1 MSDLSQAREV
11 LQRYWGYPDFRAGQ
25 IPIVEAAL
33 ESQDVLGLL
42 PTGGGKSICFQ
53 VPALCKPGI
62 CLVISPLIALI
73 KDQVDQLSSRG
84 IQAIGLYSGFRPHE
98 IDRLLDNAVYGDYRF
113 LYISPER
120 LKTEIFR
127 ARFPRMKVNF
137 IVVDEAHCI
146 SQWGHDFRPAYR
158 EISWLRKEAP
168 HIPIIAVTAT
178 ATPAVR
184 NDIAEQLELHN
195 PKVVVQS
202 FSRPNLAYVA
212 IQDSNK
218 LQRLIRGLHRFPGS
232 ALVYVRNRKRTEQI
246 AAFLNGY
253 NIKAVAYHAGLDS
266 SVRDQRQREWISG
279 KSRVVVCTNAFGMG
293 IDKPDVRLVVH
304 LDFPDGPEAY
314 FQEAGRA
321 GRDGKEAYAV
331 FYWEEA
337 DASESI
343 EFLKRSYPPPEI
355 IQHVYQCLCNHLQ
368 LAVGSGD
375 GERFSLALDAWCSH
389 YQLPHAE
396 AFHALKILER
406 AGYVQ
411 LETELQLPASFHF
424 LFSRDAVYDFQLK
437 HPDWEAF
444 IKLLLRTYAQPFGE
458 PVFFSEFDLAKR
470 SGWSVAKLQVSFEG
484 LQQQGLLSYTL
495 KTSGTQVV
503 FLQPRVD
510 MKRFFLPPAVY
521 ANRKEEAEHRLQTL
535 IQWARQHDVCR
546 SVFLLQYFG
555 EANPLPCGKCD
566 VCLVI
571 KQRKVLT
578 FEELIDAVLSQLESK
593 SLSVEEVLQGFPETS
608 EQDVL
613 HCIRDLID
621 AGQISQDGEVLVRI
635 RN

>member
-11 LQRYWGYPDFRAGQ
+11 LQRYWGYPDFRPGQ

-33 ESQDVLGLL
+33 QGRDVLGLL

-73 KDQVDQLSSRG
+73 KDQVDQLTSRG
-84 IQAIGLYSGFRPHE
+84 IKAIGLYSGFRPSE

-113 LYISPER
+113 LYASPER

-127 ARFPRMKVNF
+127 ARFSRMKVSL

-178 ATPAVR
+178 ATPEVR
-184 NDIAEQLELHN
+184 KDIVEQLELQN

-202 FSRPNLAYVA
+202 FSRSNLTYVA
-212 IQDSNK
+212 IQDPNK

-246 AAFLNGY
+246 AAFLQGH
-253 NIKAVAYHAGLDS
+253 NISAAAYHAGLDA
-266 SVRDQRQREWISG
+266 SVRDQRQRDWILG
-279 KSRVVVCTNAFGMG
+279 KTRVVVCTNAFGMG

-321 GRDGKEAYAV
+321 GRDGKEAFAV

-337 DASESI
+337 DAAESL
-343 EFLKRSYPPPEI
+343 EFLKKSFPDPEV
-355 IQHVYQCLCNHLQ
+355 IQSVYQCLCNHLQ
-368 LAVGSGD
+368 LAVGSGE
-375 GERFSLALDAWCSH
+375 GERFSLNLDAWCTH
-389 YQLPHAE
+389 YQLPHSE

-406 AGYVQ
+406 SGYLQ
-411 LETELQLPASFHF
+411 LETDLQLPATFHF
-424 LFSRDAVYDFQLK
+424 ILSREAVYDFQLK
-437 HPDWEAF
+437 HASWEPF
-444 IKLLLRTYAQPFGE
+444 IKLLLRTYAHPFGE

-470 SGWSVAKLQVSFEG
+470 SGWSVAKLQGSFES
-484 LQQQGLLSYTL
+484 LQHLGLLSYTL
-495 KTSGTQVV
+495 KSSGTQIV
-503 FLQPRVD
+503 FLQPRID
-510 MKRFFLPPAVY
+510 AQRFFLPPAVY
-521 ANRKEEAEHRLQTL
+521 ANRKKDAEHRLNTL
-535 IQWARQHDVCR
+535 IHWVRQTETCR
-546 SVFLLQYFG
+546 AVFLLRYFG
-555 EANPLPCGKCD
+555 EENPATCGTCD
-566 VCLVI
+566 VCLNQKEKRAPSFTDLMQEARGLI
-571 KQRKVLT
+571 ADKAMT
-578 FEELIDAVLSQLESK
+578 TEEL
-593 SLSVEEVLQGFPETS
+593 LQRFPETLES
-608 EQDVL
+608 EVL
-613 HCIRDLID
+613 NGIRHLLD
-621 AGQISQDGEVLVRI
+621 ANQIFQDGNVLYVRKK
-635 RN
+635 

>member
-1 MSDLSQAREV
+1 MPGLNQAREV

-33 ESQDVLGLL
+33 NHQDVLGLL

-53 VPALCKPGI
+53 VPALCEPGI

-73 KDQVDQLSSRG
+73 KDQVDQLSRRG
-84 IQAIGLYSGFRPHE
+84 IQAIGLYSGLKPQE

-113 LYISPER
+113 LYVSPER

-127 ARFPRMKVNF
+127 ARFPRLKVNL

-178 ATPAVR
+178 ATPEVR
-184 NDIAEQLELHN
+184 DDIVAQLELRN

-202 FSRPNLAYVA
+202 FSRPNLTYVA

-218 LQRLIRGLHRFPGS
+218 LQRLLRGLHRFPGS

-246 AAFLNGY
+246 AAFLQSH
-253 NIKAVAYHAGLDS
+253 NISAAAYHAGLDAS
-266 SVRDQRQREWISG
+266 LRDQRQRDWIAG
-279 KSRVVVCTNAFGMG
+279 KTRVVVCTNAFGMG

-331 FYWEEA
+331 FYWEDA
-337 DASESI
+337 DAAESL
-343 EFLKRSYPPPEI
+343 EFLKKSFPAPEM
-355 IQHVYQCLCNHLQ
+355 IQSVYQCLCNHLQ
-368 LAVGSGD
+368 LAVGSGE
-375 GERFSLALDAWCSH
+375 GERFSLNLDAWCTH

-406 AGYVQ
+406 SGYIQV
-411 LETELQLPASFHF
+411 EAELQLPASFHF
-424 LFSRDAVYDFQLK
+424 LLSREAVYDFQLK
-437 HPDWEAF
+437 HPSWEPF
-444 IKLLLRTYAQPFGE
+444 IKLLLRTYSQPFGD

-470 SGWSVAKLQVSFEG
+470 SGWSVAKLQGGFES
-484 LQQQGLLSYTL
+484 LQQQGLLSYAL

-503 FLQPRVD
+503 FLQPRID
-510 MKRFFLPPAVY
+510 IQRFFLPPAVY
-521 ANRKEEAEHRLQTL
+521 AHRKVDAEHRLNTL
-535 IQWARQHDVCR
+535 IQWARQNDVCR
-546 SVFLLQYFG
+546 SVFLLRYFG
-555 EANPLPCGKCD
+555 ESDAVSCGKCD
-566 VCLVI
+566 VCLGQ
-571 KQRKVLT
+571 KQNGERSFSELIQEVRQQLASHALT
-578 FEELIDAVLSQLESK
+578 TEELLK
-593 SLSVEEVLQGFPETS
+593 RFPETQ
-608 EQDVL
+608 E
-613 HCIRDLID
+613 
-621 AGQISQDGEVLVRI
+621 GEVLNSI
-635 RN
+635 RHLLDANQIAKEGNVFSYKKP